1 MRSQLSFLS
10 QLAALEGS
18 TSAPLI
24 QTLLSSSWL
33 GVCFKEI
40 WEHFWRSSEA
50 GQSEMGKLEPHL
62 WDVVIPP
69 LPLLLLQFD
78 GDAADR
84 APLDSL
90 HQVGDIPAGTRG
102 CPGLSRGSWHPS
114 PHPKS
119 QNHSRMRTVVTIH
132 PGNIPPLTLASSHH
146 LQRIRDKVSDSNRV
160 WGRQRPPQTRENS
173 RSPLPALSMTRPQA
187 GP

>member
-1 MRSQLSFLS
+1 
-10 QLAALEGS
+10 
-18 TSAPLI
+18 
-24 QTLLSSSWL
+24 
-33 GVCFKEI
+33 
-40 WEHFWRSSEA
+40 
-50 GQSEMGKLEPHL
+50 MGKLEPHL

-102 CPGLSRGSWHPS
+102 CPGLSQGSWHPS

-119 QNHSRMRTVVTIH
+119 QNHSRMRTAVTFY
-132 PGNIPPLTLASSHH
+132 PSNVPALNLASSHP
-146 LQRIRDKVSDSNRV
+146 LQKDQCPTATGSGGDRD
-160 WGRQRPPQTRENS
+160 PPKHGKT
-173 RSPLPALSMTRPQA
+173 LALLSLHYQ
-187 GP
+187 

>member
-1 MRSQLSFLS
+1 
-10 QLAALEGS
+10 
-18 TSAPLI
+18 
-24 QTLLSSSWL
+24 
-33 GVCFKEI
+33 
-40 WEHFWRSSEA
+40 
-50 GQSEMGKLEPHL
+50 MGKLEPHL

-102 CPGLSRGSWHPS
+102 CPGLSQGSWPFPTPQIPELQQDENSCHHLPRQRPSTQLGIIPS
-114 PHPKS
+114 PPEGS
-119 QNHSRMRTVVTIH
+119 
-132 PGNIPPLTLASSHH
+132 
-146 LQRIRDKVSDSNRV
+146 VSDSNRV
-160 WGRQRPPQTRENS
+160 WGRHRHPQTRENS